1 MTGAVIPIINILVG
15 AACIVGGVTGKISLF
30 GMSSSVG
37 VVVAGSIGVGMGV
50 FQLWRRQAR

>member
-1 MTGAVIPIINILVG
+1 MTGAIVPIINILVG
-15 AACIVGGVTGKISLF
+15 AACIVGGVTGKLSLF
-30 GMSSSVG
+30 GTTSSVG